1 MDMDK
6 VILNPGYKVVDVQ
19 EKGEEKI
26 YTITPKNIAKNEKTG
41 GSKS

>member
-6 VILNPGYKVVDVQ
+6 IVLNPGYKVVDVQ

-26 YTITPKNIAKNEKTG
+26 YTIRIKTNQG
-41 GSKS
+41 GK